1 MPELP
6 EVEVVRQVL
15 ESNLIGLKIT
25 NIECFYEPII
35 ENDYNE
41 FKNSIINKTITK
53 INRLK
58 QRL

>member
-35 ENDYNE
+35 ENDYNK
-41 FKNSIINKTITK
+41 FKQDIKSFTSTLI
-53 INRLK
+53 
-58 QRL
+58 